1 MMNERLRELMLEA
14 GYAAPEIAKRAQ
26 LLAGL
31 IVQDVIGQITV
42 VKSKDE
48 VVAVT
53 LTDEE
58 HRILKV
64 VWQKDSG
71 VKL

>member
-1 MMNERLRELMLEA
+1 MNDRLRELMLEA

-31 IVQDVIGQITV
+31 VVQDVIGQITV
-42 VKSKDE
+42 VKSSDE

>member
-1 MMNERLRELMLEA
+1 MNERLRELMLEA

-31 IVQDVIGQITV
+31 IVQDVLDQITV

>member
-1 MMNERLRELMLEA
+1 MNERLRELMLEA

>member
-1 MMNERLRELMLEA
+1 MNDRLRELMLEA

-31 IVQDVIGQITV
+31 VVQDVIDQITV
-42 VKSKDE
+42 VKSRDE

>member
-1 MMNERLRELMLEA
+1 MNERLRELMLEA

-31 IVQDVIGQITV
+31 IVQDVLDQITV
-42 VKSKDE
+42 VKSNDE

>member
-1 MMNERLRELMLEA
+1 MNERLRELMLEA

-31 IVQDVIGQITV
+31 IVQDVIDQITV

>member
-1 MMNERLRELMLEA
+1 MLEA

-31 IVQDVIGQITV
+31 IVQDVLDQITV
-42 VKSKDE
+42 VKSNDE